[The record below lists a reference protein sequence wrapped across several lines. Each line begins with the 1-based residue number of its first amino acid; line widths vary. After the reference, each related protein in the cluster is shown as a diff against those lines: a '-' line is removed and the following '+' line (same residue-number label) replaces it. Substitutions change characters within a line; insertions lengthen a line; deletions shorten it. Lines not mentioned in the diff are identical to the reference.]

1 MSRVRSSL
9 DLVNVVSE
17 KKLVNYLSDN
27 QTLLAEVNNLRT
39 EVRNLSMEN
48 QKLMAQMEFSNS
60 IRSRN
65 NHIMIHVINSV
76 LNFFVLCF
84 FLFQSQIK
92 ARRSRR
98 PIL

>member
-1 MSRVRSSL
+1 M
-9 DLVNVVSE
+9 NVVSE

-60 IRSRN
+60 IRS
-65 NHIMIHVINSV
+65 IDIISILFHVCMYACRHN
-76 LNFFVLCF
+76 
-84 FLFQSQIK
+84 
-92 ARRSRR
+92 
-98 PIL
+98 

>member
-1 MSRVRSSL
+1 M
-9 DLVNVVSE
+9 NVVSE

-60 IRSRN
+60 IRS
-65 NHIMIHVINSV
+65 IAILFHVCMHADTID
-76 LNFFVLCF
+76 FCLCTT
-84 FLFQSQIK
+84 
-92 ARRSRR
+92 
-98 PIL
+98 

>member
-1 MSRVRSSL
+1 M
-9 DLVNVVSE
+9 NVVSE

-60 IRSRN
+60 IRSIEIISIFFYVRN
-65 NHIMIHVINSV
+65 MHADTID
-76 LNFFVLCF
+76 FCLCTT
-84 FLFQSQIK
+84 
-92 ARRSRR
+92 
-98 PIL
+98 

>member
-1 MSRVRSSL
+1 
-9 DLVNVVSE
+9 VNVVSE

-60 IRSRN
+60 IRSMEIISILFYVCMQTHLIFMYLLRRLKE
-65 NHIMIHVINSV
+65 V
-76 LNFFVLCF
+76 
-84 FLFQSQIK
+84 FLYSE
-92 ARRSRR
+92 
-98 PIL
+98 